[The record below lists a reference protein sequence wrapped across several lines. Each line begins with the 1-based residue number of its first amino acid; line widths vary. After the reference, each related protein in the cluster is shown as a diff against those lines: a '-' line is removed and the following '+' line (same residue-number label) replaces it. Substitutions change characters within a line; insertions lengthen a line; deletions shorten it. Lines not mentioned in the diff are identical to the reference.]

1 MHVTRSNTLGQSA
14 ILRRAWRSLPWGLA
28 PLLALGGLLVFGV
41 AHPTAKD
48 DEDKN
53 DDKQEQKKKDEPRI
67 QFDMVRSAGLPSAC
81 VPQARAQ
88 VKVESK
94 GPVEE
99 MNVKVE
105 GLPPNTE
112 FDFFVI
118 QKPGGPFGLSWYQ
131 GDIETNDEGEGRGR
145 FIGRFNIETF
155 IVAPGAVPA
164 PRPHGVLDAN
174 LNPTTLPI
182 HTYHLGLWFNSPVD
196 GANAGCPGGPTP
208 FNGDHTAGIQ
218 ILNTHNFP
226 DLGGPLSQLQ

>member
-1 MHVTRSNTLGQSA
+1 MHLMRSNTLGQSG
-14 ILRRAWRSLPWGLA
+14 ISRRAWRSLRWGLA
-28 PLLALGGLLVFGV
+28 PLLAGGGLLVFGV
-41 AHPTAKD
+41 AHPTAKH
-48 DEDKN
+48 DERKFEFE
-53 DDKQEQKKKDEPRI
+53 KHDEPKI
-67 QFDMVRSAGLPSAC
+67 EFDMVRSAGLPSAC
-81 VPQARAQ
+81 VPLARGE
-88 VKVESK
+88 VKIESE

-99 MNVKVE
+99 MRVEVE
-105 GLPPNTE
+105 GLPPNTD

-131 GDIETNDEGEGRGR
+131 GDIETNREGTGRAK
-145 FIGRFNIETF
+145 FIGRFNVETF

-164 PRPHGVLDAN
+164 PTPHGVLDAD
-174 LNPTTLPI
+174 LNPVTKPI